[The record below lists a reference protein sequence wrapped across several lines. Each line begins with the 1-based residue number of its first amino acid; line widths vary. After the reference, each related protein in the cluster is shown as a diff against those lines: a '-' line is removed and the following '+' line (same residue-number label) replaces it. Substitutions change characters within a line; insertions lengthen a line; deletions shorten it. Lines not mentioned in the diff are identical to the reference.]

1 MTNQDAFDKMMEHL
15 RSLKER
21 SFDKK
26 KDHCVYNGSKCA
38 VGALMTDEEQEEY
51 GDYEGGVFCLLEE
64 MEEDGHDS
72 ALHALDYGF
81 LSKMQYLHDN
91 EANWSY
97 EGFVAAGF
105 TAEDKAKM
113 IANKHNLIYTKP

>member
-1 MTNQDAFDKMMEHL
+1 MTNQDAFDKMLEHL

-91 EANWSY
+91 EANWSE
-97 EGFVAAGF
+97 EGFYAEGEAKRVAKKF
-105 TAEDKAKM
+105 
-113 IANKHNLIYTKP
+113 NLTYT